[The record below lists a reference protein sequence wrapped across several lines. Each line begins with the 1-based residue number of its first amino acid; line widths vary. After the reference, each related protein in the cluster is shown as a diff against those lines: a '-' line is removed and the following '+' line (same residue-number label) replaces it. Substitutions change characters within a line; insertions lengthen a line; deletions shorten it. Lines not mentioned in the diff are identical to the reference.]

1 MATTVPAPEAP
12 LASGSRPRTFLPPR
26 LRKIL
31 VSLHVVASVSWIGGS
46 VCLLAL
52 GLTGVLSGEPQ
63 LQRAAY
69 IALGILGSQVLVP
82 VTWATLFSG
91 ILVSLGTKWGLFRY
105 WWTMVSLVATVVMT
119 LAVNYA
125 LAPTLVAAGD
135 AAARAELGTPVLD
148 AVGSAA
154 GSAIAA
160 PIVASVA
167 LSFVTWVNVAKP
179 WGRIRT

>member
-1 MATTVPAPEAP
+1 MATIFPTPAAP
-12 LASGSRPRTFLPPR
+12 THRSPPRTFLPPR
-26 LRKIL
+26 LRKIAL
-31 VSLHVVASVSWIGGS
+31 SAHVVASVSWIGAS

-52 GLTGVLSGEPQ
+52 GLTGVLAGEPSV
-63 LQRAAY
+63 QRAAY
-69 IALGILGSQVLVP
+69 IALGVLGSQVLVP
-82 VTWATLFSG
+82 VTWATLLSG
-91 ILVSLGTKWGLFRY
+91 ILLSLGTKWGLFRY
-105 WWTMVSLVATVVMT
+105 WWTLASLVATAVMT

-125 LAPTLVAAGD
+125 LAPTLATAGD
-135 AAARAELGTPVLD
+135 AAARAEPGTPVLE

-167 LSFVTWVNVAKP
+167 LSFVTWINVAKP